1 MQRLQ
6 TLICF
11 STQVAHQV
19 GVPQLFH
26 DLYIIELDIK
36 ELVNRF
42 KNAFDR
48 DIVLEFNGHFMV
60 DEGLEEAKAHKL
72 ELGKREALDA

>member
-1 MQRLQ
+1 MRILQ
-6 TLICF
+6 L
-11 STQVAHQV
+11 
-19 GVPQLFH
+19 LH

-48 DIVLEFNGHFMV
+48 DIVLEFNGDFMV

-72 ELGKREALDA
+72 VLDKEKLGMRREQ

>member
-1 MQRLQ
+1 MGVLQ
-6 TLICF
+6 L
-11 STQVAHQV
+11 
-19 GVPQLFH
+19 LH

-36 ELVNRF
+36 ELVNGF

-72 ELGKREALDA
+72 VLDKHHTRECLEGRESRLA